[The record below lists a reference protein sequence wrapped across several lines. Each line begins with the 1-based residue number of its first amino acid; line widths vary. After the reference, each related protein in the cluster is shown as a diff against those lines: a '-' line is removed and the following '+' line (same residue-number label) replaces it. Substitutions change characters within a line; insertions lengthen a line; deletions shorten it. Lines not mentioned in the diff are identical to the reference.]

1 MTGRLAGWLAGRRRH
16 GGDKYPVQWYAAT
29 ALSVG
34 LSVATAAMV
43 WLAYVA
49 TREWGRGSELLEQR
63 RAAEALAL
71 VDAAL
76 SRDMKGAWTSLI
88 VPLTQFMIEDE
99 APFDLLQQT
108 ARAFAKFPYP
118 ESFVTWTERPRS
130 HAISAFIRADRPP
143 PWDSGEHSDDPF
155 PVIHVADPPAMLPVI
170 DAIRRRATP
179 VSPFVL
185 LETTIGGAPYQVV
198 GRAMFA
204 DGNPNTVSAI
214 AAFIVNLDWVRR
226 EYFAP
231 LLAQVARIGGTEAS
245 LALAVSDER
254 GEIVAS
260 TAASA
265 GPGTMRRPFPLLFIE
280 PGVIPSHLYDGAVRD
295 WAIHVAPT
303 GASVVGVA
311 ARGANR
317 AFAVIAIAAAAALI
331 ALLQTMRMVRE
342 SARLATM
349 KSDFVSAVTHELKTP
364 LATIRLVGDTLA
376 RGRYSSR
383 QSVEDYA
390 LLLSK
395 EAARLSQTIDQ
406 LLTYAKYT
414 DAPAL
419 TSSEWAAADLVD
431 LVDDALEP
439 FRPTLAEQQFTVT
452 IDVSRTLPRV
462 SAELRALTTALEI
475 VIDNAI
481 KYSAQV
487 CELRITGRALREHV
501 SLVIADRGI
510 GIHKDDLDH
519 VFGRFFRG
527 RNSNVGGSGLG
538 LAIARRIVLAH
549 HGTILVRSVVDAGT
563 EVEILLPQARY

>member
-1 MTGRLAGWLAGRRRH
+1 VTGRLAAWLTGRRRS
-16 GGDKYPVQWYAAT
+16 GGEEYPSQGYAAT

-34 LSVATAAMV
+34 LAVATAALV

-63 RAAEALAL
+63 RATEALAL

-88 VPLTQFMIEDE
+88 VPVTQFTIEDD

-118 ESFVTWTERPRS
+118 ETFVTWRNQPRP
-130 HAISAFIRADRPP
+130 HAIAAFIRADRPP
-143 PWDSGEHSDDPF
+143 PWDDGERSDDPF
-155 PVIHVADPPAMLPVI
+155 PVIHVADPPVMIPVI
-170 DAIRRRATP
+170 EAIRKRATP
-179 VSPFVL
+179 LSPFVL
-185 LETTIGGAPYQVV
+185 LETTIGGVPYQVV

-204 DGNPNTVSAI
+204 DASPNNVSGI
-214 AAFIVNLDWVRR
+214 AAFMVNMDWVRR
-226 EYFAP
+226 EYFPP
-231 LLAQVARIGGTEAS
+231 LLAQVARIGGTEDS
-245 LALAVSDER
+245 LALAVTDER
-254 GEIVAS
+254 GTLVAS
-260 TAASA
+260 TAPIA
-265 GPGTMRRPFPLLFIE
+265 GLGTMRRPFPLLFIE
-280 PGVIPSHLYDGAVRD
+280 PGVIPSHLHAGIVRD

-317 AFAVIAIAAAAALI
+317 VFAVIAIAAVAALI
-331 ALLQTMRMVRE
+331 ALLQTARVVRE

-349 KSDFVSAVTHELKTP
+349 KSDLVSAVTHELKTP

-390 LLLSK
+390 QLLSK

-414 DAPAL
+414 DTPAL
-419 TSSEWAAADLVD
+419 TASEWAAVDLVD

-439 FRPTLAEQQFTVT
+439 FQPTLTQQRFKVA
-452 IDVSRTLPRV
+452 IDVSRDLPRV
-462 SAELRALTTALEI
+462 SAELRALTTAIEI

-481 KYSAQV
+481 KYSTQV
-487 CELRITGRALREHV
+487 FELRITGRALRDHV
-501 SLVIADRGI
+501 SLVVADRGI
-510 GIHKDDLDH
+510 GIHKDELDH

-527 RNSNVGGSGLG
+527 RNSNVAGSGLG

-549 HGTILVRSVVDAGT
+549 HGTIQVRSVVDAGT

>member
-1 MTGRLAGWLAGRRRH
+1 ML
-16 GGDKYPVQWYAAT
+16 
-29 ALSVG
+29 
-34 LSVATAAMV
+34 
-43 WLAYVA
+43 
-49 TREWGRGSELLEQR
+49 
-63 RAAEALAL
+63 
-71 VDAAL
+71 
-76 SRDMKGAWTSLI
+76 GAWTSLI
-88 VPLTQFMIEDE
+88 VPVTQFTIEDD

-118 ESFVTWTERPRS
+118 ESFVTWTNQQRP
-130 HAISAFIRADRPP
+130 HAIAAFIRADRQP
-143 PWDSGEHSDDPF
+143 PWDVGERSDDPF
-155 PVIHVADPPAMLPVI
+155 PVIHVADPPVMIPVI
-170 DAIRRRATP
+170 DAIRKRATP
-179 VSPFVL
+179 LSPFVL
-185 LETTIGGAPYQVV
+185 LETTITGVPYQIV

-204 DGNPNTVSAI
+204 DASPNTVSGI
-214 AAFIVNLDWVRR
+214 AAFSVNLDWVRR

-231 LLAQVARIGGTEAS
+231 LLAQVARIGGTEDS
-245 LALAVSDER
+245 LALAVTDER
-254 GEIVAS
+254 GTIVAS
-260 TAASA
+260 TAAIA
-265 GPGTMRRPFPLLFIE
+265 DLGTMRRPFPLLFIE
-280 PGVIPSHLYDGAVRD
+280 PGVIPSHLYDGVVRD

-311 ARGANR
+311 ARGAHR
-317 AFAVIAIAAAAALI
+317 VFAVIAIAAVAALI
-331 ALLQTMRMVRE
+331 ALLQTVRMVRE
-342 SARLATM
+342 SERLATM
-349 KSDFVSAVTHELKTP
+349 KSDLVSAVTHELKTP

-419 TSSEWAAADLVD
+419 TAADWAAVDLVD

-439 FRPTLAEQQFTVT
+439 FQPTLTQQPFKVT
-452 IDVSRTLPRV
+452 IDVSRDLPRV
-462 SAELRALTTALEI
+462 SAELHALTTAIEI

-481 KYSAQV
+481 KYSTQV
-487 CELRITGRALREHV
+487 FELRITGRVSRDHV

-527 RNSNVGGSGLG
+527 RNSSAGGSGLG

-549 HGTILVRSVVDAGT
+549 NGTIQVRSVVDAGT
-563 EVEILLPQARY
+563 DVEILLPQARY